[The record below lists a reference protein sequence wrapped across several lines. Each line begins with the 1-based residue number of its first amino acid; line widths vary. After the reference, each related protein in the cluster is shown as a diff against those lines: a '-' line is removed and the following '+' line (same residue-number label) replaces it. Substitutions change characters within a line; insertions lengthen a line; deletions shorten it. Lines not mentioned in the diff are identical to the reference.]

1 MFSEPSS
8 LHEYALVAPGVGK
21 DEWRN
26 NYVAML
32 SRPNE
37 WQRAIVDR
45 IALVNE
51 QPQFP
56 LRLVAAAG
64 SGKSFTLV
72 LSLANVFANDLI
84 QPNEVILT
92 TFTRKA
98 GDELK
103 ARLKAVVA
111 PAKYA
116 ILEGAGKNGLKRI
129 GTFHSIAMT
138 WLGRF
143 DPQMPSHKWKTNNL
157 DSPASAFYGDD
168 EEAHPSDEEVAAL
181 KIEDIRAEM
190 LRMLDDLGAAEASED
205 AEEIEDL
212 AKGLLKRLPKDGAE
226 KFQKDLLW
234 LFAIPTGKVSETT
247 GRLINRPRIQVDRDA
262 KVTVYIPAW
271 AAWAKAERD
280 VRLLAEAHRQLRG
293 RVEKALAYLNRVP
306 SASSLWG
313 KVLGDWQVP
322 GTADRIGQP
331 KRGLNLEE
339 KYKVQIAA
347 GLLEL
352 PPPRDYMQQ
361 VDIIRSYGGSPWD
374 DVGMTRA
381 AKVESEEGYPDFL
394 AAWRFFEEAKKGLE
408 AWDYADALEAYW
420 KRGTDKA
427 RLVMV
432 DEAQDNSY
440 VQLMLA
446 KQIADRGNGRFV
458 MVGDARQAIYSWRG
472 AAPEIYIDAKEY
484 IGDVAD
490 YQIPTNYRSGRRIVD
505 VGNEISFEKSWSVGL
520 DAIAA
525 RTNKDG
531 TTPDGEVVVR
541 RGDLE
546 GYDEAVSTA
555 QEIRALLDRGV
566 PAKDIA
572 ILSRTNKKTGPYEIE
587 LLRLQIP
594 VVVLGSA
601 TNFFARRAVKGV
613 IALLLLSREFREPP
627 SEVLNL
633 IESEKWG
640 LATAADAFMENWK
653 LGKRRFK
660 MLGFKSFEA
669 ALSETV
675 ARVEADPATPITMS
689 AVDIL
694 IASLKLMRDKGTFSR
709 KDRNQNVYQVRF
721 SQWRDDFDDWISDLE
736 TLRGVSWPMTVTVAT
751 EILHPKR
758 NKKEGD
764 EEEEDEDAASD
775 DGAASGGD
783 ASDNAMVRSFG
794 EIAPKFASFM
804 ELMLFAVKMQER
816 VKAISD
822 MGKLKGKKAE
832 AAMKEMANSVT
843 LSTIHR
849 SKGLEF
855 GHVFVSATYKEFPS
869 HHPKVNFDE
878 EERLFY
884 VACTRAADKLTLTC
898 AETQP
903 NGKPA
908 GPSEFVGDYVQPYLY
923 QRARGIPAWND
934 VKRLME
940 AVTFSGWVLQ
950 TDKSDL
956 VDGTGQIQ
964 WVRASDKA
972 VVDIVEVM
980 TPTPAGRQTT
990 LPSTWKVL
998 WQGDVVARDIAS
1010 LEEAIRQAGQKM
1022 HSERG
1027 APSIVDAFSDF
1038 LAFVSLLSGT
1048 ARPGMSWPDF
1058 AAWMRTNQE
1067 WVLPEFKALL
1077 DGQPPGP
1084 PRLGIIPEDFGS
1096 LVEPVKPEVSIEI
1109 MEIRPGEWR
1118 AYKNGKAVK
1127 VDGQLKWSSR
1137 AEAEASAARRLRT
1150 PISAP
1155 RTVASEMA
1163 RTVQITPETVRTFR
1177 DPEMARTVQI
1187 TPETMRTVQAPEMA
1201 RTVQAGGSAVSEVI
1215 PRAPVWTAL
1224 PQATYVRHGVGG
1236 GVVAEIG
1243 RRSDGL
1249 SLLTISMP
1257 RSYVGQ
1263 APEKSLVLSKA
1274 TVTYE
1279 TEESEG
1285 TRFTLARV
1293 GDDGSLETLLSWVQI
1308 PGDTEERKKA
1318 YDAAARIISNLWSK
1332 DPLAVTLTTFGI
1344 DAQSDAGRLARR
1356 LYEGSAGHPFNVTK
1370 RGTVEAVD
1378 VSVVKGSRQNRIIAQ
1393 WNGDAPPNGW
1403 TDLEDAGVITVQD
1416 GAFLLNTE
1424 A

>member
-8 LHEYALVAPGVGK
+8 SSLLVEYALVAPGVGK

-26 NYVAML
+26 NYLAML
-32 SRPNE
+32 ARPNE
-37 WQRAIVDR
+37 WQRAVVDR
-45 IALVNE
+45 IAQVDE
-51 QPQFP
+51 QPQVP

-72 LSLANVFANDLI
+72 LSLANVFANELI

-116 ILEGAGKNGLKRI
+116 ILEGAGKNALKRI

-143 DPQMPSHKWKTNNL
+143 DPQMPPHKWKTNNL

-181 KIEDIRAEM
+181 KIEDIRVEM

-234 LFAIPTGKVSETT
+234 LFAIPTGKVNETT

-262 KVTVYIPAW
+262 PTTAYIPAW
-271 AAWAKAERD
+271 QAWSKAERD
-280 VRLLAEAHRQLRG
+280 VRLLAEAYRQLRS

-306 SASSLWG
+306 SASALWG

-322 GTADRIGQP
+322 GTAGRDGQP
-331 KRGLNLEE
+331 RRGLNLEE
-339 KYKVQIAA
+339 KYKALIEA
-347 GLLEL
+347 GLEL

-374 DVGMTRA
+374 EVGMTRA
-381 AKVESEEGYPDFL
+381 AKLEGEEGYLDFL
-394 AAWRFFEEAKKGLE
+394 AAWRLFEEAKKGLD

-427 RLVMV
+427 KIVMV

-472 AAPEIYIDAKEY
+472 AAPEIYIDAKKY

-505 VGNEISFEKSWSVGL
+505 VGNEISYEKPWSVGL

-541 RGDLE
+541 RGDTE

-640 LATAADAFMENWK
+640 LATAVDAFLENWK

-660 MLGFKSFEA
+660 MLGFKSFEG
-669 ALSETV
+669 ALQETV
-675 ARVEADPATPITMS
+675 ARVEADPSTPITMS

-694 IASLKLMRDKGTFSR
+694 ITALKLMRDKGTFSR
-709 KDRNQNVYQVRF
+709 KDRSGMVYPVPF
-721 SQWRDDFDDWISDLE
+721 SRWRDDFTDWISDLE
-736 TLRGVSWPMTVTVAT
+736 TLRGTSWPTTVTVAT

-758 NKKEGD
+758 DKKEG
-764 EEEEDEDAASD
+764 EEEDEDAESVED

-783 ASDNAMVRSFG
+783 ASDKAMVRSFS

-816 VKAISD
+816 VKAIAD

-832 AAMKEMANSVT
+832 AALKEMANSVT
-843 LSTIHR
+843 ISTIHR

-855 GHVFVSATYKEFPS
+855 GYVFVSATYKEFPS
-869 HHPKVNFDE
+869 HHPKVDGEE

-884 VACTRAADKLTLTC
+884 VACTRAADRLTLTC
-898 AETQP
+898 AELQP

-908 GPSEFVGDYVQPYLY
+908 GPSEFVENYVYPYLN

-934 VKRLME
+934 VKRLLETVM
-940 AVTFSGWVLQ
+940 FSGWVLH

-956 VDGTGQIQ
+956 MDGTGQIQ
-964 WVRASDKA
+964 WVRSSDKT
-972 VVDIVEVM
+972 VVDVIEVM
-980 TPTPAGRQTT
+980 TPTPPGRQTT

-998 WQGDVVARDIAS
+998 WQGDVVAKDIAS
-1010 LEEAIRQAGQKM
+1010 LEEAVRQAGQRM
-1022 HSERG
+1022 HAERG
-1027 APSIVDAFSDF
+1027 PAPSPTDAFSDF
-1038 LAFVSLLSGT
+1038 LVFVSMLSGT
-1048 ARPGMSWPDF
+1048 ARPGMSWADF
-1058 AAWMRTNQE
+1058 ATWMRANQE
-1067 WVLPEFKALL
+1067 WILPEFKALIS
-1077 DGQPPGP
+1077 GGAQIEA
-1084 PRLGIIPEDFGS
+1084 PRLEVPLEVTLDVQPLDIE
-1096 LVEPVKPEVSIEI
+1096 PEVAIEF

-1118 AYKNGKAVK
+1118 AYKGGKAVK
-1127 VDGQLKWSSR
+1127 VDGKVKWASR
-1137 AEAEASAARRLRT
+1137 AEAEASAAHRLRT
-1150 PISAP
+1150 PPRAP
-1155 RTVASEMA
+1155 RTEASA
-1163 RTVQITPETVRTFR
+1163 T
-1177 DPEMARTVQI
+1177 A
-1187 TPETMRTVQAPEMA
+1187 RTVQAPETA
-1201 RTVQAGGSAVSEVI
+1201 RTVQISPETARTIQAESSGVSEVI
-1215 PRAPVWTAL
+1215 SRSPVWMSL
-1224 PQATYVRHGVGG
+1224 PQASYVRHGVGG
-1236 GVVAEIG
+1236 GIVTEIG
-1243 RRSDGL
+1243 RRSDGPA
-1249 SLLTISMP
+1249 LLTTHLP
-1257 RSYVGQ
+1257 RSYTGQ
-1263 APEKSLVLSKA
+1263 AQEKSLVLSKA
-1274 TVTYE
+1274 TVTFE
-1279 TEESEG
+1279 TEEADG

-1293 GDDGSLETLLSWVQI
+1293 GDDGVIEAFLSWVQI
-1308 PGDTEERKKA
+1308 PGETAARRTA
-1318 YDAAARIISNLWSK
+1318 YDTAARLITNLWSK
-1332 DPLAVTLTTFGI
+1332 DPLATKLAASGI

-1356 LYEGSAGHPFNVTK
+1356 LYEGAAGQPFTVTR
-1370 RGTVEAVD
+1370 RGTVEALD
-1378 VSVVKGSRQNRIIAQ
+1378 VNVVKGARQNRIVAQ
-1393 WNGDAPPNGW
+1393 WNGDEPPVGW
-1403 TDLEDAGVITVQD
+1403 TELEDVGVIVAKD
-1416 GAFLLNTE
+1416 GTFQLDVG
-1424 A
+1424 